1 MRHFPKPLFYLI
13 QWTWGLPVN
22 LFGGIGYL
30 VCKLKGYRTE
40 KFENAVITYVPW
52 KYGGLGTGIFLFL
65 RENHPNELW
74 TYNARIHEYGHTWQV
89 LHLVPLL

>member
-1 MRHFPKPLFYLI
+1 MRNFPKPLFYLI

-30 VCKLKGYRTE
+30 FCKLKGYRTE

-65 RENHPNELW
+65 RPHLAGAGPRTAVL
-74 TYNARIHEYGHTWQV
+74 ARDRSAE